1 VSASKPVFLVT
12 GADLAAEALALL
24 SDYEVVYAGKSP
36 TEEDVV
42 SLCKRHDPVA
52 IIVRYSKVGP
62 AAMDAAPSLKVVS
75 KHGSG
80 TDTIDKH
87 AAAARNIQVVAAVGA
102 NAAAVAEQA
111 LALLL
116 ACAKSI
122 VALNERMHA
131 GHWDKATHKSV
142 ELEGRT
148 VGVIGLGAIGL
159 RFARMADAMGM
170 RVLGYDPYATDL
182 PAYIERA
189 ELDAVWRGSDA
200 ISLHC
205 PLTSDNAKLLN
216 TRTLAACR
224 KGVIIVNTA
233 RGGLIDEAALLAAI
247 RSGHVGSAG
256 LDSFA
261 VEPMTAPHPFH
272 GEARITLSPHIGGVT
287 SDAYIKMGVA
297 AAKNALA
304 VLQAFAPNDQRR
316 TDTFA
321 ARQVGTPRGHATDAS
336 RTPLPQPQREPGIAL
351 VERPADDQ
359 ALTKPRN
366 E

>member
-1 VSASKPVFLVT
+1 VTKPVFLVT
-12 GADLAAEALALL
+12 GADLAADALALL
-24 SDYEVVYAGKSP
+24 RDYEVVFAGQTP
-36 TEEDVV
+36 TEDDIIA
-42 SLCKRHDPVA
+42 LCQQYDPVA
-52 IIVRYSKVGP
+52 IIVRYSKVGA
-62 AAMDAAPSLKVVS
+62 AAMDAAPSLKVIS

-80 TDTIDKH
+80 TDTIDKV
-87 AAAARNIQVVAAVGA
+87 AAKARGIEVVAAIGA

-116 ACAKSI
+116 ACAKS
-122 VALNERMHA
+122 VVTLNQRMHA

-148 VGVIGLGAIGL
+148 VGVVGLGAIGQ

-170 RVLGYDPYATDL
+170 RVLGFDPYAKDL
-182 PAYIERA
+182 PAYIINTDLETI
-189 ELDAVWRGSDA
+189 WRESDA

-205 PLTSDNAKLLN
+205 PLTADNAKLVN
-216 TRTLAACR
+216 AQTLAACK

-233 RGGLIDEAALLAAI
+233 RGGLIDEAALLAAVQ
-247 RSGHVGSAG
+247 SGQVASAG

-287 SDAYIKMGVA
+287 SDAYVKMGVA

-304 VLQAFAPNDQRR
+304 VLN
-316 TDTFA
+316 
-321 ARQVGTPRGHATDAS
+321 G
-336 RTPLPQPQREPGIAL
+336 
-351 VERPADDQ
+351 
-359 ALTKPRN
+359 
-366 E
+366 